1 MLLPFASLA
10 LLLLALVSVIL
21 WSRVSYVWLEKC
33 ARLIVLTL
41 PFERLPSLPLGG
53 ATLRFSQLF
62 TLLGFYLLLLLFLKN
77 DSRTLRTKLQPVT
90 WYLLTFL
97 AFAVPSFFAVTDYP
111 RFFVTMVGTL
121 LAFGACWFVVHFV
134 RDLSKLLRE
143 LVGVLFVCGL
153 FGIYQVAADFV
164 GFPTT
169 LTLLSETYTK
179 QVFGIARAQGTALEP
194 LYFAGLL
201 FFPLIHSFL
210 TNLLPSAQRP
220 ADSRWEKYYARY
232 ALGFFSFFAI
242 ALFLT
247 YSKAALV
254 LAAGAI
260 GVLLIQATLRRSL
273 GQVWCAFWPLTATL
287 ILGSYALF
295 LYFPPALTIASNL
308 FENFVDTLLGAS
320 VSSAER
326 SAFFDT
332 GLALLERTPLL
343 GIGSGQY
350 GVLARPYLEFLGAS
364 REQYLIVN
372 NVYLEVWLEFG
383 LLSTLTFAAF
393 LFTLLRKGWL
403 SVHRYAFDEAPSPT
417 VVLTLTLSLYLLQW
431 LTFSPIFI
439 MPIFILLGLLG
450 RSLALQDEVLGTK

>member
-1 MLLPFASLA
+1 MLVSLVFLA
-10 LLLLALVSVIL
+10 LLVLALLSVGL
-21 WSRVSYVWLEKC
+21 WSRVRYEWLAGC

-41 PFERLPSLPLGG
+41 PFERIPSLPIGG
-53 ATLRFSQLF
+53 ATFRFSQLF
-62 TLLGFYLLLLLFLKN
+62 TLLGFYLLCLLFLKG
-77 DSRTLRTKLQPVT
+77 DAQTLRTKIQPVT
-90 WYLLTFL
+90 WYLLGFL
-97 AFAVPSFFAVTDYP
+97 VLAIPSFFAVTDYP

-121 LAFGACWFVVHFV
+121 LAFGSCWFVAHYS
-134 RDLSKLLRE
+134 RNLSKLLSE

-153 FGIYQVAADFV
+153 FGIYQVTADFV

-201 FFPLIHSFL
+201 FLPLLHSLL
-210 TNLLPSAQRP
+210 TTLTPPERP
-220 ADSRWEKYYARY
+220 GPSRWAQWYARY
-232 ALGFFSFFAI
+232 ALGFFSFFAGV
-242 ALFLT
+242 LFLT

-254 LAAGAI
+254 IAG
-260 GVLLIQATLRRSL
+260 GLVLVLLVRSAL
-273 GQVWCAFWPLTATL
+273 HRSAQQVWRVFWPLTATL
-287 ILGSYALF
+287 VLSGYALF
-295 LYFPPALTIASNL
+295 LYFPPVLTIADNLVSN
-308 FENFVDTLLGAS
+308 FTATLSGAS
-320 VSSAER
+320 ASSVQR

-332 GLALLERTPLL
+332 GLVLLERTPLL

-350 GVLARPYLEFLGAS
+350 GVLARPYLEFLGTS

-383 LLSTLTFAAF
+383 LLPALTFVAF
-393 LFTLLRKGWL
+393 LFNLLRRGWL
-403 SVHRYAFDEAPSPT
+403 SVRRYAFDEAPSPT
-417 VVLTLTLSLYLLQW
+417 VVLTLTLSAYLLQW

-450 RSLALQDEVLGTK
+450 RSLALQDEVLGTE